1 MADIKYAERLADIM
15 GQLNSGKSVN
25 TKVLA
30 EKYKTSERT
39 IQRDITQRLS
49 FLAITKSNGNWHI
62 DRHSIGKL
70 NKEVIKN
77 FAAIC
82 GIRELF
88 PSLDDRFLQ
97 SIMAANQDSAY
108 LVKSHNYES
117 LADQKSKQLFLKLEK
132 VINNRE
138 MVHFCYKAKD
148 YQNIQPYKLVS
159 AKGLWYL
166 AALDG
171 NKLKTFH
178 ASKLS
183 SVWPTGKMFER
194 EPSIETRISE
204 EESIW
209 FSEVK
214 FEVLVKVDSAVSS
227 HFLRRAVLPEQELTK
242 TCDDGSLII
251 SSTVADDK
259 QITPLIKYWMPHVK
273 IISPISLD
281 EKIRRDIEAYLS

>member
-1 MADIKYAERLADIM
+1 MADTKLAERLADIL
-15 GQLNSGKSVN
+15 GKLNNGESIN

-39 IQRDITQRLS
+39 IQRDITIRLS
-49 FLAITKSNGNWHI
+49 FLAITKSNGNWCI
-62 DRHSIGKL
+62 DSHSIGKL
-70 NKEVIKN
+70 NKEVVKN

-97 SIMAANQDSAY
+97 SVMSVGQESPY

-117 LADQKSKQLFLKLEK
+117 LADQTTKQLFIKLEK

-138 MVHFCYKAKD
+138 KIHFYYKAKD

-159 AKGLWYL
+159 SKGLWYL
-166 AALDG
+166 AAVDG

-178 ASKLS
+178 ASQLS
-183 SVWPTGKMFER
+183 SVWPTGKTFER
-194 EPSIETRISE
+194 EPLVDTRITE

-227 HFLRRAVLPEQELTK
+227 HFLRRAVLP
-242 TCDDGSLII
+242 
-251 SSTVADDK
+251 A
-259 QITPLIKYWMPHVK
+259 
-273 IISPISLD
+273 
-281 EKIRRDIEAYLS
+281 